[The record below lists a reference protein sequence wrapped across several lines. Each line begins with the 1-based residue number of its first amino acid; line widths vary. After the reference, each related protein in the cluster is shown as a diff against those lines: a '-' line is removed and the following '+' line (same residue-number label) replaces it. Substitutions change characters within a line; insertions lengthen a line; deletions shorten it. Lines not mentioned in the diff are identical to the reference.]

1 MWSTVYDE
9 KMFKTIFET
18 NVLTSAISIEKI
30 LMFNS
35 STSLLKSFDEN
46 AKMIKRFDV
55 DCDEMSIALFWK
67 ADLSDTRLKV
77 AIWRISSSNCTI
89 ISFNN
94 LSILLLICVCVDS
107 FEKIFES
114 EAKSKAIIIDFELN
128 ASNASK
134 SRERLLFFHSTLKK
148 RYMIFFVVI
157 IRYIL
162 VSS

>member
-1 MWSTVYDE
+1 MWNE
-9 KMFKTIFET
+9 KMFETVFET
-18 NVLTSAISIEKI
+18 NVLASTISIEKI

-46 AKMIKRFDV
+46 VKMIERFDV
-55 DCDEMSIALFWK
+55 NYNEMSIALFWK
-67 ADLSDTRLKV
+67 IDLNDTRLKMTMT
-77 AIWRISSSNCTI
+77 IWRISSSNYTT

-94 LSILLLICVCVDS
+94 LLILLLICVCVDS

-114 EAKSKAIIIDFELN
+114 KTKLKTMIIDFEL
-128 ASNASK
+128 NASK

-148 RYMIFFVVI
+148 RYMTSFVVI
-157 IRYIL
+157 IRYIF